1 MKYRGIVE
9 GYYGKLVSFEDRKIH
24 IDLMSENQL
33 NFYLYAPKEDPFLR
47 SDLNLDHPKGWLEDF
62 SEFVNYAKIK
72 EVTIGVGLAPIS
84 NNKEHIYNKIEL
96 FYKLA
101 NKKN

>member
-47 SDLNLDHPKGWLEDF
+47 SDLNFFAPSNVQLDTKAL
-62 SEFVNYAKIK
+62 
-72 EVTIGVGLAPIS
+72 
-84 NNKEHIYNKIEL
+84 
-96 FYKLA
+96 
-101 NKKN
+101 